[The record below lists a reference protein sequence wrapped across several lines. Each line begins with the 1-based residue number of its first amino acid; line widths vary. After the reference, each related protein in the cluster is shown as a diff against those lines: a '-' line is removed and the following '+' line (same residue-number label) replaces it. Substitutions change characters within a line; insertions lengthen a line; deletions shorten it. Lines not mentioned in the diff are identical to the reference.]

1 MCFDEIFASL
11 VSVHSLEQWLKN
23 SKFGQLQNLFIM
35 KLKPNLINL
44 FFLCYMM
51 TASSVALIKNIEIDR
66 LSLAAKSPMS
76 STSNSLVCTVL
87 DENLDENDRRDL

>member
-1 MCFDEIFASL
+1 
-11 VSVHSLEQWLKN
+11 
-23 SKFGQLQNLFIM
+23 
-35 KLKPNLINL
+35 
-44 FFLCYMM
+44 MM